1 MHNRFIR
8 RAALFAGALLFAGAA
23 CAGSFTATYTA
34 GSTTYNIQGTEPAS
48 GRHPVFI
55 YTVGTVE
62 AWNNAQAQAAVAEMA
77 AKGFVAATVQYNSGV
92 FGTCS
97 QILAKARAIYDSSSA
112 SSAVAKLCSRATADC
127 SKGIV
132 VAGFSQGSVIAIN
145 AKNFDS
151 RVRAAYGMGAHSQY
165 SIYDTDSC
173 MKNGTH
179 ALPSSNLRIVNGD
192 VDIFPGGNPVA
203 VRVSSQNVTGRSCG
217 LTAYSCLGSN
227 GSGWI
232 MVRGSQVNDW
242 SADHCYQRRS
252 GGCLGSQNDLDTG
265 WRSGTANWGLKANL
279 NWLAGFATP

>member
-1 MHNRFIR
+1 MQRLSIQ
-8 RAALFAGALLFAGAA
+8 RAVLFAGALLLSGAA
-23 CAGSFTATYTA
+23 CAGNFATTYLA

-48 GRHPVFI
+48 GKHPVFI

-62 AWNNAQAQAAVAEMA
+62 NWNNGQAQAAVAEMA
-77 AKGFVAATVQYNSGV
+77 AKGFVAATVQYSSAL

-97 QILAKARAIYDSSSA
+97 QILAKARYIYNSGST
-112 SSAVAKLCSRATADC
+112 SSAVAKLCARATADC

-145 AKNFDS
+145 AKNYDS

-179 ALPSSNLRIVNGD
+179 ALSSSNLRIVNGD

-203 VRVSSQNVTGRSCG
+203 VRLSSQAVTGKSCG
-217 LTAYSCLGSN
+217 LTAYSCLSSN

-232 MVRGSQVNDW
+232 MVRGSQVNDG
-242 SADHCYQRRS
+242 SADHCYQRRY
-252 GGCLGSQNDLDTG
+252 GGCLGSQDNLDTG
-265 WRSGTANWGLKANL
+265 WRSGTDAWGLKANL